1 MINAEDAKDAAR
13 DYAFRHKLGWSE
25 KFTFIKTSSFDGV
38 ECYIVETSS
47 EDAENK
53 SWMEIET
60 STPVN
65 IYVDVNTGKCFGHQ
79 FGNRGFNKGI

>member
-1 MINAEDAKDAAR
+1 MINAEHAKDAAR
-13 DYAFRHKLGWSE
+13 DYASRHKLGWSE
-25 KFTFIKTSSFDGV
+25 KFTSIQTSSFDGID
-38 ECYIVETSS
+38 CYVVETSS
-47 EDAENK
+47 EDTENK

-65 IYVDVNTGKCFGHQ
+65 IYVDMNTGRCFGHQ

>member
-1 MINAEDAKDAAR
+1 MISLEDAKNAAR
-13 DYAFRHKLGWSE
+13 DYASRHKMGWSE
-25 KFTFIKTSSFDGV
+25 KFTFIKTAFYDGV

-47 EDAENK
+47 EDVENK

-65 IYVDVNTGKCFGHQ
+65 IYVDMKTGKCFGHQ